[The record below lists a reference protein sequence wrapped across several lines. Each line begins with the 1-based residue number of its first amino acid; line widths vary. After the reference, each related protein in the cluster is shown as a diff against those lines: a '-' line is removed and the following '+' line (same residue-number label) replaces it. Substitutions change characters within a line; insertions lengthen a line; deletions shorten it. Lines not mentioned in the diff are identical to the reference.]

1 MGKQDAMASRENDI
15 LFNVRELLELLLAG
29 KDLEL
34 FDVEFKGQGKN
45 GVLRVFIDKEGGVTI
60 DDCALVSRELGTL
73 LDIHDMIPGSYTLEV
88 SSPGLTRALRKPED
102 FLRFKGKKV
111 KIKTNRDFEKRRI
124 FVGRLLEFSDGLVT
138 VETEAG
144 SVFIP
149 YADIEK
155 ANLELDF

>member
-1 MGKQDAMASRENDI
+1 MAPRENDI
-15 LFNVRELLELLLAG
+15 LFNVRELLEPLLAG
-29 KDLEL
+29 KNLEL
-34 FDVEFKGQGKN
+34 FDLEFKGQGKN

-102 FLRFKGKKV
+102 FLRFIGKKV
-111 KIKTNRDFEKRRI
+111 RIKTNKDFERRKI
-124 FVGRLLEFSDGLVT
+124 FIGKLLEFNDGLVT

-144 SVFIP
+144 NFSIP
-149 YADIEK
+149 YIDIER

>member
-1 MGKQDAMASRENDI
+1 MAPRENDI
-15 LFNVRELLELLLAG
+15 LFNVRELLEPLLAG

-34 FDVEFKGQGKN
+34 FDIEFKGQGKN

-102 FLRFKGKKV
+102 FLKFKGKKV
-111 KIKTNRDFEKRRI
+111 RIKTNKDFERRKI
-124 FVGRLLEFSDGLVT
+124 FIGRLLEFNDGLVT
-138 VETEAG
+138 VQTEAG
-144 SVFIP
+144 NFSIP
-149 YADIEK
+149 YVDIEK

>member
-1 MGKQDAMASRENDI
+1 MAPRENDI
-15 LFNVRELLELLLAG
+15 LFNVRELLEPLLAG

-34 FDVEFKGQGKN
+34 FDIEFKGQGKN

-102 FLRFKGKKV
+102 FLRFRGKKV
-111 KIKTNRDFEKRRI
+111 RIKTNKDFERRKI
-124 FVGRLLEFSDGLVT
+124 FIGKLLEFNDGLVT

-144 SVFIP
+144 NFTIP
-149 YADIEK
+149 YVDIEK

>member
-1 MGKQDAMASRENDI
+1 MASRENDI

>member
-1 MGKQDAMASRENDI
+1 MREQGAMAPRENDI
-15 LFNVRELLELLLAG
+15 LFNVRELLEPLLAG

-34 FDVEFKGQGKN
+34 FDIEFKGQGKN

-102 FLRFKGKKV
+102 FLKFKGKKV
-111 KIKTNRDFEKRRI
+111 RIKTNKDFERRKI
-124 FVGRLLEFSDGLVT
+124 FIGRLLEFNDGLVT
-138 VETEAG
+138 VQTEAG
-144 SVFIP
+144 NFSIP
-149 YADIEK
+149 YVDIEK

>member
-1 MGKQDAMASRENDI
+1 MVSRDKDI
-15 LFNVRELLELLLAG
+15 LFNVRELLEPILAG
-29 KDLEL
+29 KNLEL
-34 FDVEFKGQGKN
+34 FDIEFKGQGKN
-45 GVLRVFIDKEGGVTI
+45 GVLRVFIDREEGVTI

-88 SSPGLTRALRKPED
+88 SSPGLTRPLRKPED

-111 KIKTNRDFEKRRI
+111 KIKTSRDIEKRKSFI
-124 FVGRLLEFSDGLVT
+124 GRLLDFRDGLVT
-138 VETEAG
+138 VETEGG
-144 SVFIP
+144 SFTIP